1 MSRTAIVTL
10 VCMAVLAAVVAAPAR
25 AQLVEETYLLTYE
38 TTTTG
43 GDPWLIGV
51 LVEEKVFDALGG
63 GYLYQYF
70 VINDLTDPAQWGMDE
85 MGLNSEIF
93 EFGYSESLDGGPIN
107 VFGTGPNGSWSVAGD
122 GGGSPQPVWSTS
134 TVNTGIGDP
143 DAQDNFQYISNG
155 PPHSMYE
162 AYVIAAGPDG
172 LFETDDDMTATGEIS
187 GPTPEPC
194 TLALLGLGL
203 SGAGMIR
210 LLKRRR
216 E

>member
-38 TTTTG
+38 TTTPE
-43 GDPWLIGV
+43 GDLWLIGV
-51 LVEEKVFDALGG
+51 LVEEKAFHATGG

-70 VINDLTDPAQWGMDE
+70 VINDLTEPTQWGMDE

-93 EFGYSESLDGGPIN
+93 RFGYSEDLQGGLVDI
-107 VFGTGPNGSWSVAGD
+107 FTDGPNADWYNLED
-122 GGGSPQPVWSTS
+122 PTLRPVWETA
-134 TVNTGIGDP
+134 TVGSGIGDGF
-143 DAQDNFQYISNG
+143 AQDNYQYISQG
-155 PPHSMYE
+155 PPHYLYE
-162 AYVIAAGPDG
+162 AFVVAAGPDG
-172 LFETDDDMTATGEIS
+172 LFDTPDDMTATGKIS